1 MRDRMIMKSKN
12 TLKALAVIAVLVMVL
27 ATLYVVSYSQ
37 EEKTTLT
44 VFHAGSLSIPLEEA
58 EKEFEASHPGVDV
71 QLEAAGSVDTIRKV
85 TELNRSCD
93 VLASADYSLIKSMMM
108 DGGYADW
115 YIQFAVNKMVI
126 AYTNQSFGHEDIN
139 GTNWYSIM
147 RGEGT
152 KIGFSSPND
161 DPCGYRAMMV
171 TVLASDY
178 YGEPNLFNDLIG
190 NHTAI
195 TVQKNGTDSTV
206 TVPADDSLNPDDH
219 IMIRPKETDLM
230 AALESGDID
239 YLFIYQS
246 VATQHASSGVR
257 FLSLPPEIDL
267 SDTDYTSNYSTV
279 KVHKANGDISTGKP
293 IVYGL
298 TIPKNA
304 QNRELAVEFISLL
317 IGEQGQTIFRSAGQP
332 PVVPAVASN
341 VQEVP
346 EALRGQVVQG

>member
-1 MRDRMIMKSKN
+1 MIMKSKN
-12 TLKALAVIAVLVMVL
+12 IMKGLAVIAVLIMIL
-27 ATLYVVSYSQ
+27 ATLYVVSYSHS
-37 EEKTTLT
+37 EKTTLT

-58 EKEFEASHPGVDV
+58 EKEFEATHPGVDV
-71 QLEAAGSVDTIRKV
+71 QLEAAGSVNTIQKV

-108 DGGYADW
+108 DKGYADW

-126 AYTNQSFGHEDIN
+126 AYTNQSLGHENIN
-139 GTNWYSIM
+139 ETNWYSIM
-147 RGEGT
+147 RNESA

-171 TVLASDY
+171 TVLASEY
-178 YGEPNLFNDLIG
+178 YENPHLFSDLIG
-190 NHTAI
+190 NHTDI
-195 TVQKNGTDSTV
+195 TVRKNGTGQTV
-206 TVPADDSLNPDDH
+206 IVPADDSLNPDGH

-230 AALESGDID
+230 AALESGEID

-257 FLSLPPEIDL
+257 FLSLPPQIDL
-267 SDTDYTSNYSTV
+267 SDTEYAQNYSAV
-279 KVHKANGDISTGKP
+279 KVRKANGDISTGKP

-304 QNRELAVEFISLL
+304 KNRELAVEFVSLL
-317 IGEQGQTIFRSAGQP
+317 IGEQGQRIFESMGQP
-332 PVVPAVASN
+332 PIVPAVASSTAA
-341 VQEVP
+341 VP
-346 EALRGQVVQG
+346 EELRGQVVQG